1 MPTSPLEPSSSAVC
15 SAGCPTLQPGPQE
28 VKAAGSPA
36 AKALPAPRVAGRPMT
51 DRPAMARRL
60 TATGKQ
66 RGGVTGKGFVELRST
81 YGSLDQLPQ
90 LAEELV

>member
-1 MPTSPLEPSSSAVC
+1 
-15 SAGCPTLQPGPQE
+15 
-28 VKAAGSPA
+28 
-36 AKALPAPRVAGRPMT
+36 MT